1 MLSTRGK
8 GATMNVRIIS
18 GIYGGRIIDAPGRS
32 TTHAMSERARNAL
45 FNSLG
50 DQIHEKTVLDAFAGS
65 GSLGIEALSRGAKSA
80 VFVEKDRIAAKI
92 IQKNIETLGITD
104 QSKVVRAG
112 VASWIETSQSE
123 QFDLIF
129 ADPPYTDM
137 QLSTVFKLFAL
148 LKVGGTMILSHPG
161 NGEVPNQHGI
171 VVVDNRSYGSLHLT
185 YFQKTSE

>member
-1 MLSTRGK
+1 
-8 GATMNVRIIS
+8 MNVRIIS
-18 GIYGGRIIDAPGRS
+18 GTYGGRTIDAPGRA
-32 TTHAMSERARNAL
+32 TTHAMSERARNAM

-50 DQIHEKTVLDAFAGS
+50 DQVRDKAVLDAFAGS
-65 GSLGIEALSRGAKSA
+65 GALGIEALSRGAKSA

-92 IQKNIETLGITD
+92 IQNNIDLLGISG
-104 QSKVVRAG
+104 QSKVVKAG
-112 VASWIETSQSE
+112 VASWIDTSDYQR
-123 QFDLIF
+123 FDLIF

-137 QLSTVFKLFAL
+137 QLSTVVKLFAL
-148 LKVGGTMILSHPG
+148 LKVGGTMVLSHPG

>member
-1 MLSTRGK
+1 
-8 GATMNVRIIS
+8 MNVRIIS